1 MPATTNDQMETRLN
15 DVIEELKTLEKVQID
30 GLELL
35 RNGQHK
41 EHRQRHGD
49 IPGSRT
55 SQVHK

>member
-1 MPATTNDQMETRLN
+1 METRLN